1 MSVENKIT
9 SVIREHRSGMP
20 IGITSVCS
28 ANEYVIKAAVLN
40 AKEHDRMVLIEST
53 SNQVDQFGGYTG
65 MTPDDFRKLVVET
78 AGAVNFPAGNIV
90 LGGDHLG
97 PNVWQSES
105 SSRAMENAREQV
117 RAYVNAGY
125 SKLHLDTSMKCA
137 DDVDTDEFVWPSVM
151 AERVA
156 ALARVAEEEK
166 RKRSKEAE
174 RLVYVIGTDV
184 PPPGGGNGGSHS
196 MRITTAEEV
205 EETISLT
212 RRSFITQGIEEAWD
226 RVIALVAQPGV
237 EFADEYIWDY
247 DRDKAR
253 GLKERIEAEG
263 HLVFE
268 AHSTDFQLKES
279 LRQMV
284 EDHFAILKV
293 GPWLTFAF
301 REALFALESIE
312 RNLFGRRKSAG
323 LSDLTKVIEGRMKLT
338 PRYWEKYY
346 QGDDDE
352 NLSLKRR
359 YSLSDR
365 IRYYWSDI
373 EVKASLERL
382 LRNLSAVEI
391 PLALISQFLPES
403 FEPTRTGETKK
414 TAEGLIINRI
424 LTVLDK
430 YNYAT
435 AGGNR

>member
-137 DDVDTDEFVWPSVM
+137 DDVDTDEFVWPSVI

-166 RKRSKEAE
+166 RKRSEEAE

-247 DRDKAR
+247 DRDEAR

-312 RNLFGRRKSAG
+312 RNLFGRRKGAG

-403 FEPTRTGETKK
+403 FEPTRTGET
-414 TAEGLIINRI
+414 GPF
-424 LTVLDK
+424 
-430 YNYAT
+430 
-435 AGGNR
+435 